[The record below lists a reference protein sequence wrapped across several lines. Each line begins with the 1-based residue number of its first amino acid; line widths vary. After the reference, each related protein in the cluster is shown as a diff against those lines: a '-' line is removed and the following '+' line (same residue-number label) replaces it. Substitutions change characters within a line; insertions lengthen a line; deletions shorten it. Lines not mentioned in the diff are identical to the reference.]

1 MVRGCLSMDTS
12 DTDLFSGPGS
22 GSRNG
27 LIFLIAVVFLVAVTG
42 WAMLPLFRSDSANQ
56 SAAQRGVR
64 VDPSGVYNPV
74 TAGEPL
80 PDGFRQL
87 LPRDAILPVYAPEF
101 VDADDIGWDGEIDVI
116 GVEIDGEA
124 KAYPVSF
131 LNGREMV
138 IDEIADVPIVVTW

>member
-1 MVRGCLSMDTS
+1 MDPS
-12 DTDLFSGPGS
+12 ETDRFSEPGS
-22 GSRNG
+22 GSPRHG
-27 LIFLIAVVFLVAVTG
+27 LIFVTAVVFLVAVTA

-56 SAAQRGVR
+56 AAGPSGVR

-87 LPRDAILPVYAPEF
+87 LPRDAILPVYEPVF
-101 VDADDIGWDGEIDVI
+101 VEAGNIGWAGEVDVI

>member
-1 MVRGCLSMDTS
+1 MDPTDRYSPS
-12 DTDLFSGPGS
+12 DVMRRDTPNRDV
-22 GSRNG
+22 
-27 LIFLIAVVFLVAVTG
+27 LIMAAAVVLLVAVTA
-42 WAMLPLFRSDSANQ
+42 WAAWPLFGPNSAEEM
-56 SAAQRGVR
+56 AGTAGER
-64 VDPSGVYNPV
+64 VNPSGVYNPV

-87 LPRDAILPVYAPEF
+87 LPRDAILPVYEPRF
-101 VDADDIGWDGEIDVI
+101 RQADQIGWDGQIDVI